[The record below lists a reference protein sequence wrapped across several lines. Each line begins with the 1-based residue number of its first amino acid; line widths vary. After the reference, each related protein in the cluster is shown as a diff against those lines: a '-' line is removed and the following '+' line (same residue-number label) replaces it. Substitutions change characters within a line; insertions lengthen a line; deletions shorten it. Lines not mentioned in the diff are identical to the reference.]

1 MPPAAALL
9 TRKSKEMTRIFTMRP
24 TFSKSKA
31 IKNTLLTFILTIS
44 LVGVSNIANAAQ
56 WMPPNNE
63 SLDNA
68 GLNIVESFF
77 NTGESV
83 SRLDVSDRS
92 FTDADSFVRLC
103 KQMGEYPCDGSVKS
117 ATYTAYEVLPPC
129 TNEITEWCID
139 GLSIYQSSN
148 ISVIDQAK
156 FVRNTNGPTIK
167 KDSNSSLPQG
177 GTISLWKADGQ
188 INSGGTQTYAVYA
201 YIVGNAPVGGKFSF
215 NNFRAMVLPYS
226 EKSGQYYSDGSVTE
240 YKTAS
245 GKTQIGINGASQ
257 ECAWTEKGKCGL
269 MQDFPVGS
277 RAKLSVRIGNSLS
290 GWLMGRMTNPNLEVK
305 PISETQNLLT
315 VDSEPAEV
323 PKFYVSIPNSKISPE
338 IAAIDPAL
346 RDGRPGV
353 HNQLANGTLFE
364 IASAWAKFTDDK
376 AAALYTTWSIS
387 TTTTGVG
394 SSCLTD
400 NSKLLGVVSTN
411 SMLYEGKAP
420 SFIDGSLNY
429 KVFGMHYNPDGS
441 VFKGKYDLLVR
452 SETARC
458 LYGFS
463 EAPLSASVSVTSS
476 NGEVQA
482 ATNVLTE
489 KSGWLHLGAYGFT
502 FSSPTIKVKLLQGNE
517 VAVAET
523 KVANPE
529 NVLVKPDESVTPKV
543 EVPIILKKSTITCI
557 KGKLT
562 KKVTAINPKCP
573 TGYKK
578 K

>member
-1 MPPAAALL
+1 LITNIGRYISVMLAYQVKPKRSA
-9 TRKSKEMTRIFTMRP
+9 
-24 TFSKSKA
+24 
-31 IKNTLLTFILTIS
+31 IS
-44 LVGVSNIANAAQ
+44 LVIFSLSIFLMASTSPAIAAQ
-56 WMPPNNE
+56 WMPPKNE

-92 FTDADSFVRLC
+92 FTDADNLVRLC
-103 KQMGEYPCDGSVKS
+103 KQMGESPCDGTVKT

-129 TNEITEWCID
+129 SSEIQEWCIE
-139 GLSIYQSSN
+139 GVSIYSASS
-148 ISVIDQAK
+148 ISIIDQAK
-156 FVRNTNGPTIK
+156 FIRNTNGPIIK
-167 KDSNSSLPQG
+167 KDSNSGLPQA
-177 GTISLWKADGQ
+177 GTISLWNAEGQ
-188 INSGGTQTYAVYA
+188 INSGGAQTYAVYA
-201 YIVGNAPVGGKFSF
+201 YIIGNAPVGGKFTF
-215 NNFRAMVLPYS
+215 KDFRAMVLPYS
-226 EKSGQYYSDGSVTE
+226 EKSGQSYSDGSVSE
-240 YKTAS
+240 FKTAS

-269 MQDFPVGS
+269 MQDFPSGA
-277 RAKLSVRIGNSLS
+277 RAKLSIRIGNSLS

-305 PISETQNLLT
+305 PISPSQNLLT

-323 PKFYVSIPNSKISPE
+323 PKFYVSIPNSKITPE

-346 RDGRPGV
+346 KDGRPGV
-353 HNQLANGTLFE
+353 HNQLANGTQFE
-364 IASAWAKFTDDK
+364 IAAAWAKFTDDK

-394 SSCLTD
+394 SICLND

-441 VFKGKYDLLVR
+441 IFKGKYDLLVR

-463 EAPLSASVSVTSS
+463 DAPISASVSVTSS
-476 NGEVQA
+476 NGEIQA

-502 FSSPTIKVKLLQGNE
+502 FSSPTIKVKLLQGSEISDEPSNSNVPLAETSNNE
-517 VAVAET
+517 AAPIAVAI
-523 KVANPE
+523 
-529 NVLVKPDESVTPKV
+529 PKAA
-543 EVPIILKKSTITCI
+543 KKTTITCV
-557 KGKLT
+557 KGKVT
-562 KKVTAINPKCP
+562 KKVTAVMPKCP
-573 TGYKK
+573 VGYKK

>member
-1 MPPAAALL
+1 MRRTSFLSYLL
-9 TRKSKEMTRIFTMRP
+9 P
-24 TFSKSKA
+24 
-31 IKNTLLTFILTIS
+31 LLLLS
-44 LVGVSNIANAAQ
+44 PLNAANAAQ

-92 FTDADSFVRLC
+92 FTDADSYVRLC

-117 ATYTAYEVLPPC
+117 ASYTAYEVLPPC
-129 TNEITEWCID
+129 TTEIKEWCIE
-139 GLSIYQSSN
+139 GLSIYKSAT
-148 ISVIDQAK
+148 ISIVDQAK
-156 FVRNTNGPTIK
+156 FIRNTNGPTINR
-167 KDSNSSLPQG
+167 DTNSGLPQG
-177 GTISLWKADGQ
+177 GSISLWKAEGQ
-188 INSGGTQTYAVYA
+188 VNSGGAQTYAVYA
-201 YIVGNAPVGGKFSF
+201 YIVGNSPVGGKFVF

-226 EKSGQYYSDGSVTE
+226 EKSGKSYSDGTVSE
-240 YKTAS
+240 FKNSA
-245 GKTQIGINGASQ
+245 GKTQIGISGAVQ
-257 ECAWTEKGKCGL
+257 ECAWTEKGMCGL
-269 MQDFPVGS
+269 MQDFPSGA

-305 PISETQNLLT
+305 PISATQNLLT

-323 PKFYVSIPNSKISPE
+323 PKFYVSIPNSKITPE

-394 SSCLTD
+394 SNCLTD

-420 SFIDGSLNY
+420 SFVDGSLNY
-429 KVFGMHYNPDGS
+429 KVFGMHYNPDGTI
-441 VFKGKYDLLVR
+441 FKGKYDLLVR

-463 EAPLSASVSVTSS
+463 DAPLSASVSVISS
-476 NGEVQA
+476 NGELQA

-502 FSSPTIKVKLLQGNE
+502 FSSPTIKVKLLQGVEAASNSPATNKPVEAAPME
-517 VAVAET
+517 VAAPITESQQI
-523 KVANPE
+523 
-529 NVLVKPDESVTPKV
+529 VLKRT
-543 EVPIILKKSTITCI
+543 LTCT

-562 KKVTAINPKCP
+562 KKVTAVNPKCP
-573 TGYKK
+573 AGYKK

>member
-1 MPPAAALL
+1 MLALQVKPKKHIL
-9 TRKSKEMTRIFTMRP
+9 SALIFCL
-24 TFSKSKA
+24 S
-31 IKNTLLTFILTIS
+31 TLL
-44 LVGVSNIANAAQ
+44 VGSTSSASADQ
-56 WMPPNNE
+56 WMPPKNE

-92 FTDADSFVRLC
+92 FTDADNWVRLC
-103 KQMGEYPCDGSVKS
+103 KQMGESPCDDTVKS
-117 ATYTAYEVLPPC
+117 AMYTAYEVLPPC
-129 TNEITEWCID
+129 SREIQEWCIE
-139 GLSIYQSSN
+139 GLSIYPGSN
-148 ISVIDQAK
+148 ISIIDQAK
-156 FVRNTNGPTIK
+156 FIRNTNGPTIK
-167 KDSNSSLPQG
+167 RDPISGLPQG
-177 GTISLWKADGQ
+177 GTISLWKAEGQ
-188 INSGGTQTYAVYA
+188 TNSGGAQTYAVYA
-201 YIVGNAPVGGKFSF
+201 YIVGNAPVGGKFTF

-226 EKSGQYYSDGSVTE
+226 EKTGQYYSDGSVSE
-240 YKTAS
+240 FKTAS
-245 GKTQIGINGASQ
+245 GQTRIGINGASQ
-257 ECAWTEKGKCGL
+257 ECAWTEKGMCGL
-269 MQDFPVGS
+269 MQDFPSGA

-305 PISETQNLLT
+305 TISPAQNLLT

-323 PKFYVSIPNSKISPE
+323 PKFYVSIPSSKITPE

-353 HNQLANGTLFE
+353 HNQLANGTQFE
-364 IASAWAKFTDDK
+364 IAAAWATFTDGK

-394 SSCLTD
+394 SNCLSD
-400 NSKLLGVVSTN
+400 NSRLLGVVSTN

-420 SFIDGSLNY
+420 SFVDGSLNY

-463 EAPLSASVSVTSS
+463 NAPISASVSVTSS
-476 NGEVQA
+476 NGEIQA
-482 ATNVLTE
+482 TTNVLTE

-502 FSSPTIKVKLLQGNE
+502 FSSPTIKVKLLQGGQASNDSSTSNTP
-517 VAVAET
+517 VAET
-523 KVANPE
+523 SNNELTPQAVIAPKVA
-529 NVLVKPDESVTPKV
+529 
-543 EVPIILKKSTITCI
+543 KKITITCV
-557 KGKLT
+557 KGKIT
-562 KKVTAINPKCP
+562 KKVSSINPKCP
-573 TGYKK
+573 SGYKK